1 MGKVLNFGELLL
13 RICPDIEGN
22 WLKKNNLPFYVGGA
36 ELNVATALAL
46 WGVPSAYLTA
56 LPANSLTE
64 QLVEYIQ
71 GLDIDTSAIQYTGE
85 RVGLYYLHQ
94 GKDLKN
100 AGVIYDRSGSS
111 FATLK
116 TGTINWDEVLKDVS
130 WFHFSAICPAVSL
143 AAAEVCMEALKEASA
158 RNITIS
164 VDLNYRAKLW
174 KYGKEPIE
182 ILPDLVRYCDVV
194 MGNLWAAEK
203 MLGIPVPESLAFDDQ
218 KELYLKQAELSSKA
232 LIAKFPECKVVANTF
247 RFDQQEGVKY
257 YSTLFSEDELLVSKQ
272 YSAKKILNKVG
283 SGDCYMAGLIYGFYQ
298 DQPAAEILEFATA
311 AAFSKLFVEGDATTV
326 KVEDVKEKLSNYE
339 D

>member
-13 RICPDIEGN
+13 RICPDTEGN
-22 WLKKNNLPFYVGGA
+22 WLKENKLPFFVGGA

-46 WGVPSAYLTA
+46 WGIPSAYLTA

-71 GLDIDTSAIQYTGE
+71 GLNIDTAAIQYAGE

-100 AGVIYDRSGSS
+100 AGVIYDRGGSS

-116 TGTINWDEVLKDVS
+116 TGTINWDEVLKDVT

-143 AAAEVCMEALKEASA
+143 AAAELCLEALKKVSA
-158 RNITIS
+158 RKITIS
-164 VDLNYRAKLW
+164 IDLNYRAKLW
-174 KYGKEPIE
+174 KYGKEPVE
-182 ILPDLVRYCDVV
+182 ILPGLVQYCDVV
-194 MGNLWAAEK
+194 MGNLWAAEQ
-203 MLGIPVPESLAFDDQ
+203 MLGIPVPEGLAEADQ

-232 LIAKFPECKVVANTF
+232 LIAKFPACKVVANTF
-247 RFDQQEGVKY
+247 RFDEQEGVKY
-257 YSTLFSEDELLVSKQ
+257 YSTLFTADELLVSKQ

-298 DQPAAEILEFATA
+298 DHSVTEILEFATA

-326 KVEDVKEKLSNYE
+326 KIEDVKEKASNYE

>member
-13 RICPDIEGN
+13 RICPDTEGN
-22 WLKKNNLPFYVGGA
+22 WLKENKLPFFVGGA

-46 WGVPSAYLTA
+46 WGIPSAYLTA

-71 GLDIDTSAIQYTGE
+71 GLNIDTAAIQYAGE

-100 AGVIYDRSGSS
+100 AGVIYDRGGSS

-116 TGTINWDEVLKDVS
+116 TGTINWDEVLKDVT

-143 AAAEVCMEALKEASA
+143 AAAELCLEALKEVSA
-158 RNITIS
+158 RKITIS
-164 VDLNYRAKLW
+164 IDLNYRAKLW
-174 KYGKEPIE
+174 KYGKEPVE
-182 ILPDLVRYCDVV
+182 ILPDLVQYCDVV
-194 MGNLWAAEK
+194 MGNLWAAEQ
-203 MLGIPVPESLAFDDQ
+203 MLGIPVPEGLADADQ

-232 LIAKFPECKVVANTF
+232 LIAKFPACKVVANTF
-247 RFDQQEGVKY
+247 RFDEQEGVKY
-257 YSTLFSEDELLVSKQ
+257 YSTLFTADELLVSKQ

-298 DQPAAEILEFATA
+298 DHSVTEILEFATA

-326 KVEDVKEKLSNYE
+326 KIEDVKEKASNYE

>member
-13 RICPDIEGN
+13 RICPDTEGH
-22 WLKKNNLPFYVGGA
+22 WLKENKLPFFVGGA

-46 WGVPSAYLTA
+46 WGIPSAYLTA

-71 GLDIDTSAIQYTGE
+71 GLNIDTAAIQYAGE

-100 AGVIYDRSGSS
+100 AGVIYDRGGSS

-116 TGTINWDEVLKDVS
+116 TGTINWDEVLKDVT

-143 AAAEVCMEALKEASA
+143 AAAELCLEALKEVSA
-158 RNITIS
+158 RKITIS
-164 VDLNYRAKLW
+164 IDLNYRAKLW
-174 KYGKEPIE
+174 KYGKEPVE
-182 ILPDLVRYCDVV
+182 ILPDLVQYCDVV
-194 MGNLWAAEK
+194 MGNLWAAEQ
-203 MLGIPVPESLAFDDQ
+203 MLGIPVPEGLADADQ

-232 LIAKFPECKVVANTF
+232 LIAKFPACKVVANTF
-247 RFDQQEGVKY
+247 RFDEQEGVKY
-257 YSTLFSEDELLVSKQ
+257 YSTLFTADELLVSKQ

-298 DQPAAEILEFATA
+298 DHSVTEILEFATA

-326 KVEDVKEKLSNYE
+326 KIEDVKEKASNYE